1 LRRAGKTAGNY
12 GKELFLCVLFD
23 AKKSGERERTRQ
35 RQKSLSTEEELF
47 GAAGAFP
54 KSFIRERGAGI

>member
-23 AKKSGERERTRQ
+23 ARKREERDK
-35 RQKSLSTEEELF
+35 RQKSLLTEEELF

-54 KSFIRERGAGI
+54 KSFIRERGGAGI